1 MIKDMIPK
9 VNSGDFIGNE
19 PTFPTNATVKGD
31 FLYVRTENSEQ
42 VEGRF
47 LNDGDRITV
56 LDISYDKQLVLVQY
70 QTGAVYRQGY
80 VKNVT
85 NAIIYDKQG
94 KWVNGS
100 TSEEVLDDTNEHLG
114 VIFPY
119 EKATPLYDV
128 DGLICIV
135 YDTDKGKNTK
145 SGYVNFEGLNNIQSK
160 NIDNIDYELSDDLIN
175 FLASYEGFS
184 SVPYGGADY
193 QNRIIGY
200 GHVIR
205 DNEKFTSLTECEAKN
220 LLKKDLKST
229 VNLVLNITKGLN
241 LSQNRFE
248 ALVSFAYNCG
258 SGALGRSTL
267 LKDIK
272 NEASDEKI
280 KEDFLVWSY
289 CNGVKLKDL
298 MNRRLDE
305 WEIFSK
311 GDYKRN
317 Y

>member
-9 VNSGDFIGNE
+9 VNSGDLVGIE

-47 LNDGDRITV
+47 LKDGDRITV
-56 LDISYDKQLVLVQY
+56 LDVSYDKQLVLVQY
-70 QTGAVYRQGY
+70 PTGEGYRQGY
-80 VKNVT
+80 VKNAT
-85 NAIIYDKQG
+85 NIIIYDKQG
-94 KWVNGS
+94 KWLNGS
-100 TSEEVLDDTNEHLG
+100 TSEEVLDYMNEHLG

-119 EKATPLYDV
+119 EKATPLYEV
-128 DGLICIV
+128 NGLICIV

-145 SGYVNFEGLNNIQSK
+145 SGYIKFEGLNNIQSNK
-160 NIDNIDYELSDDLIN
+160 IDYELSDDLIN

-184 SVPYGGADY
+184 SIPYRGVDY
-193 QNRIIGY
+193 QNRTIGY

-205 DNEKFTSLTECEAKN
+205 YGEKFTCLTESEAKN

-241 LSQNRFE
+241 LSQNRLE

-258 SGALGRSTL
+258 SGALSRSIL

-272 NEASDEKI
+272 NGASDEKI
-280 KEDFLVWSY
+280 KEDFLEWSY
-289 CNGVKLKDL
+289 CNGIKLKDL

>member
-9 VNSGDFIGNE
+9 VNSGDLVGIK
-19 PTFPTNATVKGD
+19 PTFPTNATIKGD
-31 FLYVRTENSEQ
+31 FLYVRTEDSEQ

-47 LNDGDRITV
+47 ISDGDRITV
-56 LDISYDKQLVLVQY
+56 LDVSYDKQLVLVQY
-70 QTGAVYRQGY
+70 PTGAGYRQGY
-80 VKNVT
+80 IKNVT
-85 NAIIYDKQG
+85 NIIIYDKQG
-94 KWVNGS
+94 KWLNGS
-100 TSEEVLDDTNEHLG
+100 MSEEVLDDINEHLG

-119 EKATPLYDV
+119 EKATPLYEV

-145 SGYVNFEGLNNIQSK
+145 SGYVKSEGLNNMKS
-160 NIDNIDYELSDDLIN
+160 NNIDYELSDDLIN
-175 FLASYEGFS
+175 FVASYEGFS
-184 SVPYGGADY
+184 SIPYKGADY
-193 QNRIIGY
+193 QNRTIGY

-205 DNEKFTSLTECEAKN
+205 DDEKFISLTEREAKN

-229 VNLVLNITKGLN
+229 VNLVLNVTKGLN
-241 LSQNRFE
+241 LSQNKLE
-248 ALVSFAYNCG
+248 ALVSFVYNCG
-258 SGALGRSTL
+258 SGALCRSIL

-272 NEASDEKI
+272 NGASDEKI
-280 KEDFLVWSY
+280 KEDFLAWSY
-289 CNGVKLKDL
+289 CNGIRLKDI

-311 GDYKRN
+311 DDYKRN

>member
-9 VNSGDFIGNE
+9 VNSGDLVGIK
-19 PTFPTNATVKGD
+19 PTFPTNATIKGD
-31 FLYVRTENSEQ
+31 FLYVRTEDSEQ

-47 LNDGDRITV
+47 ISDGDRITV
-56 LDISYDKQLVLVQY
+56 LDVSYDKQLVLVQY
-70 QTGAVYRQGY
+70 PTGAGYRQGY
-80 VKNVT
+80 IKNVT
-85 NAIIYDKQG
+85 NIIIYDKQG
-94 KWVNGS
+94 KWLNGS
-100 TSEEVLDDTNEHLG
+100 MSEEVLDDINEHLG

-119 EKATPLYDV
+119 EKATPLYEV

-145 SGYVNFEGLNNIQSK
+145 SGYVKSEGLNNMKS
-160 NIDNIDYELSDDLIN
+160 NNIDYELSDDLIN
-175 FLASYEGFS
+175 FVASYEGFS
-184 SVPYGGADY
+184 SIPYKGADY
-193 QNRIIGY
+193 QNRTIGY

-205 DNEKFTSLTECEAKN
+205 DDEKFISLTEREAKN

-229 VNLVLNITKGLN
+229 VNLVLNVTKGLN
-241 LSQNRFE
+241 LSQNKLE

-258 SGALGRSTL
+258 SGALCRSIL
-267 LKDIK
+267 LKDMK
-272 NEASDEKI
+272 NGASDEKI
-280 KEDFLVWSY
+280 KEDFLAWSY
-289 CNGVKLKDL
+289 CNGIRLKDI

-311 GDYKRN
+311 DDYKRN